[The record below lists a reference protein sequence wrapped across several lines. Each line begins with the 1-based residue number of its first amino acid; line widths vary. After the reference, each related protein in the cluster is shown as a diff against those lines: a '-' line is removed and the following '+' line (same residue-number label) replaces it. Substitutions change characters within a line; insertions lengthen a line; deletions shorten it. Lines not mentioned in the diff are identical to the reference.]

1 MKYLLLALILV
12 STLAT
17 ADDTKVSYITGG
29 WSHHLFDHDDY
40 NDTHNINGL
49 GVETENYYA
58 QAVQFKNS
66 FYYDAYSVA
75 AGKKFGSFVVGAAIS
90 TGYDKVGLN
99 NVGRFAVAPAFMYAP
114 DTLKALRI
122 NLVGNALF
130 ADVAI
135 PLN

>member
-12 STLAT
+12 SAAVN
-17 ADDTKVSYITGG
+17 ADDVKVSYVTGG

-49 GVETENYYA
+49 GVETENYYV

-75 AGKKFGSFVVGAAIS
+75 AGKKLGSFVIGAAIA
-90 TGYDKVGLN
+90 TGYDKAGLS
-99 NVGRFAVAPAFMYAP
+99 NVGRFAVAPAIMYAP
-114 DTLKALRI
+114 DALKALRL
-122 NLVGNALF
+122 NLVANALF
-130 ADVAI
+130 VDVAI